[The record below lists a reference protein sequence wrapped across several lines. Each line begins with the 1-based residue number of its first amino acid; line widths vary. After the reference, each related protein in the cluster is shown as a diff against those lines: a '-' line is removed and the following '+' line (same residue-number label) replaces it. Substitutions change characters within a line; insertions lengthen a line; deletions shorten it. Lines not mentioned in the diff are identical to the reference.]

1 MLSSMLPMLA
11 ATGFAPNTVEWG
23 PNVAIVMI
31 ICNVL
36 AFVIGKQVIQIPD
49 AGPAPGVFLGLGLPA
64 LLAVTSLGH
73 AIGVGAIL
81 GLANIGVL

>member
-1 MLSSMLPMLA
+1 MLPLLA
-11 ATGFAPNTVEWG
+11 VQATVPHTATWG
-23 PNVAIVMI
+23 PNVAVVMI

-36 AFVIGKQVIQIPD
+36 AFFIGKQVIQVPD
-49 AGPAPGVFLGLGLPA
+49 AEPASGVFLGLGLPA

-81 GLANIGVL
+81 GLSNIGVL

>member
-1 MLSSMLPMLA
+1 MLPSMLPVLA
-11 ATGFAPNTVEWG
+11 ATGIGPSTVSWS
-23 PNVAIVMI
+23 PSVAIVMI
-31 ICNVL
+31 ICNAL
-36 AFVIGKQVIQIPD
+36 AFFIGKQVIQIPD

-73 AIGVGAIL
+73 AIGAGAIL

>member
-1 MLSSMLPMLA
+1 MLSLVA
-11 ATGFAPNTVEWG
+11 AAGVVPNTVTWG

-31 ICNVL
+31 ICNL
-36 AFVIGKQVIQIPD
+36 IAFAIGKQVIQIPD
-49 AGPAPGVFLGLGLPA
+49 AGPAPGTFLGLGLPA
-64 LLAVTSLGH
+64 LLGVTSLGH

>member
-1 MLSSMLPMLA
+1 MLPLIA
-11 ATGFAPNTVEWG
+11 ALGTVPNTVEWG
-23 PNVAIVMI
+23 PNVAIVMV

-36 AFVIGKQVIQIPD
+36 AFFIGKQVIQIPD
-49 AGPAPGVFLGLGLPA
+49 AGPAPGMFLGLGLPA

>member
-1 MLSSMLPMLA
+1 MLPLLA
-11 ATGFAPNTVEWG
+11 ALGTVPNTVEWG

-31 ICNVL
+31 ICNL
-36 AFVIGKQVIQIPD
+36 IAFAIGKQVIQVPD
-49 AGPAPGVFLGLGLPA
+49 AGPAPGMFLGLGLPA

>member
-1 MLSSMLPMLA
+1 MLPLLA
-11 ATGFAPNTVEWG
+11 ALGTVPNTVEWG

-31 ICNVL
+31 ICNLL
-36 AFVIGKQVIQIPD
+36 AFGIGKQVIQVPD
-49 AGPAPGVFLGLGLPA
+49 AGPAPGMFLGLGLPA

-81 GLANIGVL
+81 GLANIGGL

>member
-1 MLSSMLPMLA
+1 MLPLLA
-11 ATGFAPNTVEWG
+11 ALGTVPNTVEWG

-36 AFVIGKQVIQIPD
+36 AFGIGKQVIQLPD

>member
-1 MLSSMLPMLA
+1 MLPLLA
-11 ATGFAPNTVEWG
+11 ALGTVPNTVEWG

-31 ICNVL
+31 ICNAL
-36 AFVIGKQVIQIPD
+36 AFAIGKKVIQVPD
-49 AGPAPGVFLGLGLPA
+49 AGPAPGMFLGLGLPA

>member
-1 MLSSMLPMLA
+1 MLPMLLA
-11 ATGFAPNTVEWG
+11 VQSTVPHTVEWG

-31 ICNVL
+31 ICNLL
-36 AFVIGKQVIQIPD
+36 AFAIGKQVISIPD
-49 AGPAPGVFLGLGLPA
+49 AGPASGVFLGLGLPA

>member
-1 MLSSMLPMLA
+1 MLPLLA
-11 ATGFAPNTVEWG
+11 ALGTVPNTVEWG

-31 ICNVL
+31 ICNVI
-36 AFVIGKQVIQIPD
+36 AFFIGKQVIQIPD

>member
-1 MLSSMLPMLA
+1 MLPMLLA
-11 ATGFAPNTVEWG
+11 VQSTVPHTPEWT
-23 PNVAIVMI
+23 PTTAIVMI
-31 ICNVL
+31 ICNLL
-36 AFVIGKQVIQIPD
+36 AFALGKQFIRIPD
-49 AGPAPGVFLGLGLPA
+49 AGPASGMFLGLGLPA

>member
-1 MLSSMLPMLA
+1 MLPLLA
-11 ATGFAPNTVEWG
+11 VQATVPHTTAWG

-36 AFVIGKQVIQIPD
+36 AFFIGKQVIQVPD
-49 AGPAPGVFLGLGLPA
+49 AGPAGGVFLGLGLPA

-81 GLANIGVL
+81 GLSNIGVL

>member
-1 MLSSMLPMLA
+1 MLPLLA
-11 ATGFAPNTVEWG
+11 TLGTVPNTVEWG

-36 AFVIGKQVIQIPD
+36 AFFIGKQVIQIPD
-49 AGPAPGVFLGLGLPA
+49 AGPAPGMFLGLGLPA

>member
-1 MLSSMLPMLA
+1 MLPLLA
-11 ATGFAPNTVEWG
+11 ALGTVPNTVEWG
-23 PNVAIVMI
+23 PSVAIVMI
-31 ICNVL
+31 ICNLL
-36 AFVIGKQVIQIPD
+36 AFAIGKQVIQIPD

>member
-1 MLSSMLPMLA
+1 MLPLLA
-11 ATGFAPNTVEWG
+11 ALGTVPNTVEWG

-36 AFVIGKQVIQIPD
+36 AFGIGKQVIQIPA

-73 AIGVGAIL
+73 AIGGGAIL
-81 GLANIGVL
+81 CLANIVVL

>member
-1 MLSSMLPMLA
+1 MLPLLA
-11 ATGFAPNTVEWG
+11 ALGTVPNTVEWG

-36 AFVIGKQVIQIPD
+36 AFGIGKQVIQIPD
-49 AGPAPGVFLGLGLPA
+49 AGPAPGAFLGLGLPA

>member
-1 MLSSMLPMLA
+1 MLPLLA
-11 ATGFAPNTVEWG
+11 VQATVPHTAQWG
-23 PNVAIVMI
+23 PSVAVVMI
-31 ICNVL
+31 ICNVI
-36 AFVIGKQVIQIPD
+36 AFFIGKQVIQIPD
-49 AGPAPGVFLGLGLPA
+49 ADPASGVFLGLGLPA

>member
-1 MLSSMLPMLA
+1 MLSMLPLLA
-11 ATGFAPNTVEWG
+11 ATGFVPNTVEWG
-23 PNVAIVMI
+23 PSVAVVMI
-31 ICNVL
+31 ICNAL
-36 AFVIGKQVIQIPD
+36 AFFIGKQVIQIPD

-73 AIGVGAIL
+73 AIGAGAIL

>member
-1 MLSSMLPMLA
+1 MLSLIA
-11 ATGFAPNTVEWG
+11 AAGAVPNTVEWG
-23 PNVAIVMI
+23 PSVAIVMI
-31 ICNVL
+31 ISNLL
-36 AFVIGKQVIQIPD
+36 AFAIGKQVIQIPD
-49 AGPAPGVFLGLGLPA
+49 AGPAPGMFLGLGLPA